1 MIDVALLTLKELSRR
16 RFFAGAAIAT
26 GILVAITGWGFT
38 YIAHLHTA
46 HGAPIT
52 RIEGL
57 TISAVL
63 VILIA
68 YLFSFLLAMAAVFL
82 AAPSFAND
90 IESGVLLPVLARP
103 LSRSSILW
111 GKALA
116 LALAIA
122 AYTLLTGVCEFAVVR
137 AATGYVP
144 PHPAIALNFL
154 ALSGIVMTALALLL
168 STRLPAIGA
177 SILAVGL
184 FIAARLGGIAQGLGS
199 YYDNAN
205 VVHAGTIT
213 QLILPSDAMWQAA
226 LFRLEPASMAATFA
240 ASHTWP
246 GPFFTAAS
254 PPAAMLFWSI
264 AWIAAVTALAARSL
278 ELRDL

>member
-1 MIDVALLTLKELSRR
+1 MIDVALLAFKELSRR
-16 RFFAGAAIAT
+16 RFFAGAVIAT
-26 GILVAITGWGFT
+26 GILVALTGWGFA
-38 YIAHLHTA
+38 YIAHLHLG
-46 HGAPIT
+46 HGRPIT

-63 VILIA
+63 TILIA

-103 LSRSSILW
+103 LSRSAILC
-111 GKALA
+111 GRAFALA
-116 LALAIA
+116 FVIA
-122 AYTLLTGVCEFAVVR
+122 VYTLITGACEFAVVR
-137 AATGYVP
+137 AATGYMP
-144 PHPAIALNFL
+144 PHPASALGFL

-168 STRLPAIGA
+168 GTRMPAMGA

-184 FIAARLGGIAQGLGS
+184 FIIARLGGIAQGLGS
-199 YYDNAN
+199 YYGNEN
-205 VVHAGTIT
+205 VVHAGTIS

-254 PPAAMLFWSI
+254 PPAAMIFWSI
-264 AWIAAVTALAARSL
+264 AWIIAATVLAARSL

>member
-1 MIDVALLTLKELSRR
+1 MIDVALLALKELSRR

-26 GILVAITGWGFT
+26 VILVALTGWGFA
-38 YIAHLHTA
+38 YIAHLHLA
-46 HGAPIT
+46 HGRPIT

-63 VILIA
+63 TILIA

-103 LSRSSILW
+103 LSRSAVLC
-111 GKALA
+111 GRAAALA
-116 LALAIA
+116 FVIAL
-122 AYTLLTGVCEFAVVR
+122 YTVITGACEFAVVR
-137 AATGYVP
+137 AATGYLP
-144 PHPAIALNFL
+144 PHPASAVGFL
-154 ALSGIVMTALALLL
+154 ALSGIVVTALSLLL
-168 STRLPAIGA
+168 GTRMPAMGA

-184 FIAARLGGIAQGLGS
+184 FIVARLGGIAQGLGS
-199 YYDNAN
+199 YYDNET
-205 VVHAGTIT
+205 VVHAGTIS

-254 PPAAMLFWSI
+254 PPPAMLFWGI
-264 AWIAAVTALAARSL
+264 AWIVAVTALAARSL

>member
-1 MIDVALLTLKELSRR
+1 MIEVALLTLKELSRR
-16 RFFAGAAIAT
+16 RFFAGAVIAT

-38 YIAHLHTA
+38 YLAHLHTA
-46 HGAPIT
+46 RGTPIT

-103 LSRSSILW
+103 LSRSSILC

-116 LALAIA
+116 LAFAIA
-122 AYTLLTGVCEFAVVR
+122 AYTLVTGACEFAVVR
-137 AATGYVP
+137 AATGYLP
-144 PHPAIALNFL
+144 PHPAIALGFL

-168 STRLPAIGA
+168 STRMPAIGA

-184 FIAARLGGIAQGLGS
+184 FIVARLGGIAQGLGS
-199 YYDNAN
+199 YYDNQN

-226 LFRLEPASMAATFA
+226 LFRLEPASMAAAFA